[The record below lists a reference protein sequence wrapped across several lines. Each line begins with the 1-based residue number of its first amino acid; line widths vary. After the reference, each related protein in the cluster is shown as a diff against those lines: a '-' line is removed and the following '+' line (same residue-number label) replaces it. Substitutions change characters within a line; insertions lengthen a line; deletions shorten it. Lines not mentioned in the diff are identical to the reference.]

1 MKQKVHKTQ
10 ITCIL
15 GSVIFYEYSYKTF
28 FKCSFKVVRSVLKI
42 DISAVRHLF
51 CKLDTDEVLRIEL
64 INGTKLYCLPCDDV
78 YIDNYTGAVGIS
90 KQIKKDK
97 RQQIRIIDVNA
108 IAVVCTMSRK
118 TYDLKLQ
125 RGELYV

>member
-1 MKQKVHKTQ
+1 M
-10 ITCIL
+10 
-15 GSVIFYEYSYKTF
+15 
-28 FKCSFKVVRSVLKI
+28 

-51 CKLDTDEVLRIEL
+51 SKLDNDELLRIEL

-78 YIDNYTGAVGIS
+78 YIDNFTGAVGIS

-97 RQQIRIIDVNA
+97 RQQIRINPKA
-108 IAVVCTMSRK
+108 IVVICTMSK
-118 TYDLKLQ
+118 ETYDLKLQ

>member
-1 MKQKVHKTQ
+1 M
-10 ITCIL
+10 
-15 GSVIFYEYSYKTF
+15 
-28 FKCSFKVVRSVLKI
+28 

-51 CKLDTDEVLRIEL
+51 SKLDNDELLRIEL

-78 YIDNYTGAVGIS
+78 YIDNFTGAVGIS

-97 RQQIRIIDVNA
+97 RQQIRINPKA
-108 IAVVCTMSRK
+108 IVVICTMSK
-118 TYDLKLQ
+118 ETYELKLK

>member
-1 MKQKVHKTQ
+1 MN
-10 ITCIL
+10 
-15 GSVIFYEYSYKTF
+15 
-28 FKCSFKVVRSVLKI
+28 
-42 DISAVRHLF
+42 ISAVRQLF
-51 CKLDTDEVLRIEL
+51 SKLDNDEVLRIEL

-97 RQQIRIIDVNA
+97 RQQIRINPKA
-108 IAVVCTMSRK
+108 IVVICTMSK
-118 TYDLKLQ
+118 ETYDLKLQ

>member
-1 MKQKVHKTQ
+1 M
-10 ITCIL
+10 
-15 GSVIFYEYSYKTF
+15 
-28 FKCSFKVVRSVLKI
+28 
-42 DISAVRHLF
+42 DISVVRHLF
-51 CKLDTDEVLRIEL
+51 SNLDNDEVLRIEL

-97 RQQIRIIDVNA
+97 RQQIRINPKA
-108 IAVVCTMSRK
+108 IVVICTMSK
-118 TYDLKLQ
+118 ETYDLKLQ

>member
-1 MKQKVHKTQ
+1 M
-10 ITCIL
+10 
-15 GSVIFYEYSYKTF
+15 
-28 FKCSFKVVRSVLKI
+28 

-51 CKLDTDEVLRIEL
+51 SKLDNDEVLRIEL

-90 KQIKKDK
+90 KQIKDK
-97 RQQIRIIDVNA
+97 RQQIRINPKV
-108 IAVVCTMSRK
+108 IAVICTMSRQ

>member
-1 MKQKVHKTQ
+1 M
-10 ITCIL
+10 
-15 GSVIFYEYSYKTF
+15 
-28 FKCSFKVVRSVLKI
+28 

-51 CKLDTDEVLRIEL
+51 CKLDNDEVLRIEL

-97 RQQIRIIDVNA
+97 RQQIRINPKA
-108 IAVVCTMSRK
+108 IVVICTMSK
-118 TYDLKLQ
+118 ETYDLKLQ

>member
-1 MKQKVHKTQ
+1 MN
-10 ITCIL
+10 
-15 GSVIFYEYSYKTF
+15 
-28 FKCSFKVVRSVLKI
+28 
-42 DISAVRHLF
+42 ISAVTRLF
-51 CKLDTDEVLRIEL
+51 SKLDNDEVLRIEL

-97 RQQIRIIDVNA
+97 RQQIRINPKA
-108 IAVVCTMSRK
+108 IVVVCTMSK
-118 TYDLKLQ
+118 ETYDLKLQ

>member
-1 MKQKVHKTQ
+1 M
-10 ITCIL
+10 
-15 GSVIFYEYSYKTF
+15 
-28 FKCSFKVVRSVLKI
+28 

-51 CKLDTDEVLRIEL
+51 SKLDNDEVLRIEL

-78 YIDNYTGAVGIS
+78 YIDNFTGAVGIS

-97 RQQIRIIDVNA
+97 RQQIRINPKA
-108 IAVVCTMSRK
+108 IVVICTMSRQ